1 MTSFGRVT
9 SHPLSSGSC
18 LLRGAFL
25 PVFVPGRAYRKERS
39 KLQYGIYRIY
49 GVGGYRVEAGASTTF
64 RAGRREEG
72 WGEKRRQILI
82 RWHCSLEL
90 VPNDWQMLLEG
101 IERSLVLRVFDL
113 WEPNDSLLLVLVCHG
128 EDNYLF
134 PRLSRG
140 DGNGDDGLVSSSSF
154 FCFPFSFFH
163 FRRNKFQGT
172 YRWRCVNGAFMT
184 REREKRRLFGW
195 MDNWRDS

>member
-1 MTSFGRVT
+1 
-9 SHPLSSGSC
+9 
-18 LLRGAFL
+18 
-25 PVFVPGRAYRKERS
+25 
-39 KLQYGIYRIY
+39 
-49 GVGGYRVEAGASTTF
+49 
-64 RAGRREEG
+64 
-72 WGEKRRQILI
+72 
-82 RWHCSLEL
+82 
-90 VPNDWQMLLEG
+90 MLLEG

-172 YRWRCVNGAFMT
+172 YR
-184 REREKRRLFGW
+184 
-195 MDNWRDS
+195 